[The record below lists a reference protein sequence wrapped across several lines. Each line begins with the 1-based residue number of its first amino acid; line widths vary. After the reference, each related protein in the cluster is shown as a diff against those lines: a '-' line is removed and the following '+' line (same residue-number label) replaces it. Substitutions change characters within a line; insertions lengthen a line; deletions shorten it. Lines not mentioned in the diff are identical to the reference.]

1 MRLTTSAALLALFGF
16 AAVAS
21 AEPAAEMP
29 YQEVFEPDE
38 GPDAPPQFLLKTKFL
53 ESENTYPPIIYNTQ
67 STNLEITLRNE
78 EDNEAIVQV
87 AGGALFEVGK
97 DTALENITAVR
108 VGPLAVA
115 PHTTASVAYSF
126 VLDREPKDY
135 FLRVGLLIEYE
146 GQLVQYLGY
155 NSTITTQDPPLSFFD
170 PQMIFLY
177 LILSGIFGV
186 GGYYVYNTYV
196 KSYFAPKNTSGKKR
210 AKAVTP
216 VTPSS
221 TTAETT
227 GSAAKGY
234 DESWIPEHH
243 LRSKNP
249 KPKTVKKT
257 KKNTK

>member
-1 MRLTTSAALLALFGF
+1 MRLITSAALLALFGF

-21 AEPAAEMP
+21 SQPAEIPVE
-29 YQEVFEPDE
+29 EVFEPDE

-67 STNLEITLRNE
+67 STNLEITLQNE
-78 EDNEAIVQV
+78 EDSEAIVQV
-87 AGGALFEVGK
+87 AGGALFEIGN
-97 DTALENITAVR
+97 DTAIENITAVR

-115 PHTTASVAYSF
+115 PHTTQTVGYNF

-155 NSTITTQDPPLSFFD
+155 NSTITVQDPPLSYFD

-177 LILSGIFGV
+177 IILSGIFGV
-186 GGYYVYNTYV
+186 GGYFVYNNYV
-196 KSYFAPKNTSGKKR
+196 KSYLAPKKTSGKKR
-210 AKAVTP
+210 AKSATP
-216 VTPSS
+216 VTPSN

-227 GSAAKGY
+227 GTDSKGY

-243 LRSKNP
+243 LRSKSP
-249 KPKTVKKT
+249 KPKMTKKT